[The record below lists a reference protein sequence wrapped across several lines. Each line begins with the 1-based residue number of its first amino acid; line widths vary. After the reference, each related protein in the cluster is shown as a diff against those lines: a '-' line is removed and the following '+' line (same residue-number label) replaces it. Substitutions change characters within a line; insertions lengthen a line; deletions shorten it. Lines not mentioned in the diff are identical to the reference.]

1 MFFLHRYSKSTKQ
14 FGDGTTC
21 TLVSVDLGPDIPNPG
36 LVNDGVT
43 CGGTGVAPR
52 VCMGGTCIL
61 ASSMAKGRRRL
72 ASSLGWKDW
81 VRGVQQKIISNQ
93 DIISWR
99 RTGESAV
106 TESAVAE
113 SAVADS
119 ANTRRSKAMR
129 NEPRQLEE
137 VKGCDGV
144 AGSGQVA
151 DKCGVCGGAAGVGGG
166 GAAGAAYVE
175 KEKEKEKESMQLRV
189 KYSSIQCINSHLH

>member
-1 MFFLHRYSKSTKQ
+1 
-14 FGDGTTC
+14 
-21 TLVSVDLGPDIPNPG
+21 
-36 LVNDGVT
+36 
-43 CGGTGVAPR
+43 
-52 VCMGGTCIL
+52 MGGKCIL

-137 VKGCDGV
+137 VSAVAESANTRKKAIRTPWSNEPRQMEEVKGCDGV

-175 KEKEKEKESMQLRV
+175 KEKEKESMQLRV

>member
-1 MFFLHRYSKSTKQ
+1 
-14 FGDGTTC
+14 
-21 TLVSVDLGPDIPNPG
+21 
-36 LVNDGVT
+36 
-43 CGGTGVAPR
+43 
-52 VCMGGTCIL
+52 MGGTCIL

-113 SAVADS
+113 SA
-119 ANTRRSKAMR
+119 NTRRSKAMR
-129 NEPRQLEE
+129 NEPRQLEEVSAVAESANTRKKAIRTPWSNEPRQLEE